1 MSESLAST
9 RVSASMGPSTGHVI
23 EDAAAQSLGLGGRA
37 KANAM
42 DPFEELLRQLRMFH
56 QGEVQRLRDEV
67 LSLQSQ
73 RLQTDM
79 QAPSFLQKQ
88 TDAEVM
94 EMAEAVA
101 ESQGMN
107 NHEEKEEENALPT
120 SLDSAASNPQ
130 QRTRSFADNN
140 HDNEKGWEL
149 GKSKHVS
156 NIRAK
161 KSASVLDQVHKKH
174 SQSSWRWDGDC
185 RILLQ
190 RILRHPAIDCTM
202 SFLIVCNAL
211 VFAFEAQYRGF
222 EMAEA
227 LGFKRDEISVTAH
240 ELWPGA
246 EDVFPVIEMF
256 FGVIFTMEV
265 VLRLYAERLH
275 FFAEGWNWLDATVV
289 IVWLFGK
296 IWRTLPV
303 NSQIL
308 RLGRLFRLLRML
320 RLVRRMKEFDALFL
334 MTTAIRSSFMVLGWT
349 IALLFVCQ
357 MLFAL
362 IVQQFLYG
370 FYFDENADGPGK
382 EAQLRVFEYFGT
394 FTRALLSLFEMTL
407 ANWPPVC
414 RLLMEEVSE
423 WWMIFCL
430 FHKLTMG
437 FAVVGVIN
445 GVLMQET
452 FKVAHMDDTVMVRE
466 KQRAMRTHVSKM
478 SALFHDA
485 DTSGDGRLDIEE
497 FKTILQHYEVKIW
510 LAAMDLD
517 VSDVE
522 ELFDMLDTGGDGRLS
537 AEELVNG
544 VSRLRGAARA
554 MDMKRIAQ
562 VSSNLEHGLH
572 DLATIK
578 PMIHKIHRK
587 HSVQDEDDY
596 IRTEVEALI
605 GDEDSSTVAM

>member
-1 MSESLAST
+1 MAESLAST
-9 RVSASMGPSTGHVI
+9 RVSASMGLPTGHVI
-23 EDAAAQSLGLGGRA
+23 EDAAAEGLGRA
-37 KANAM
+37 KANSM
-42 DPFEELLRQLRMFH
+42 DPFDELLRQLRMFH
-56 QGEVQRLRDEV
+56 QGEVQRLREEV

-73 RLQTDM
+73 RLSTDM
-79 QAPSFLQKQ
+79 QAPAFLQKQ

-94 EMAEAVA
+94 AMAEAVA

-107 NHEEKEEENALPT
+107 NHGEKEGESGLPT
-120 SLDSAASNPQ
+120 SLDSAASIQ
-130 QRTRSFADNN
+130 KRTRSFADSNN
-140 HDNEKGWEL
+140 QENEKGWEL

-161 KSASVLDQVHKKH
+161 KSASVLDQVHKKQ
-174 SQSSWRWDGDC
+174 SQSSWRWDSDC
-185 RILLQ
+185 RSFLQ
-190 RILRHPAIDCTM
+190 RIVRHPAIDCTM
-202 SFLIVCNAL
+202 SFLIVCNAM

-256 FGVIFTMEV
+256 FGVIFTIEV

-289 IVWLFGK
+289 LVWLFGK

-370 FYFDENADGPGK
+370 FYFDENADAAGK

-407 ANWPPVC
+407 ANWPPV
-414 RLLMEEVSE
+414 
-423 WWMIFCL
+423 CL

-587 HSVQDEDDY
+587 HSVEDDD

-605 GDEDSSTVAM
+605 GDEDSTASWCKEA